1 MILVVFSEAID
12 DDTVRGDNKVSG
24 FSVSGNKAELS
35 EAYLLDENI
44 TVTFGTEEEEKTID
58 ANTAVVLIGKNFN
71 KYVDVSYNDSFG
83 MADAAPASNKVKSF
97 SRKDT
102 LKVAV
107 TDYTPWSGI

>member
-12 DDTVRGDNKVSG
+12 DKTVRGDNKVSG

-35 EAYLLDENI
+35 EAYLLDEDI
-44 TVTFGTEEEEKTID
+44 EVTFGTEEEGKPIA

-83 MADAAPASNKVKSF
+83 MADKNGNAVKSF

-102 LKVAV
+102 LKVAD
-107 TDYTPWSGI
+107 TDDYTPWSGN

>member
-12 DDTVRGDNKVSG
+12 GDTVRRDNKVSG

-35 EAYLLDENI
+35 EAYLLDGEI
-44 TVTFGTEEEEKTID
+44 TVKVGTEDKPIA

-83 MADAAPASNKVKSF
+83 MADGASNKVKSLQDRHIEG
-97 SRKDT
+97 SRNNIPAHN
-102 LKVAV
+102 VV
-107 TDYTPWSGI
+107 I